1 MKTKKIKVLKQ
12 VSAENL
18 PVFRLFIPRKAPLLL
33 LTLLSATLITACG
46 GGGGEAALDADST
59 AAAENSSFASDIAD
73 AASLA
78 EANSADSDAA
88 GDEEGNGQSFG
99 TAAVGTTVATTP
111 SGNTNLDLNPIIV
124 PGGLPATNL
133 NPDSSTDSVNTDTAG
148 NNTADSSAPALG
160 AAQTFTA
167 HTQLDDT
174 NAHRFLVRTTFGP
187 TAETVENLTQQ
198 TPVEWITEQMQMAPT
213 YMSDRLS
220 QENFRWGQY
229 VNVWWKT
236 AIEADDQ
243 LRQRVAFALS
253 EILVISAK
261 DALGEQQEAVANYY
275 DMLVDH
281 AFGNYRDLLE
291 AVTLSP
297 VMGEYLSMKGN
308 RKPEPDKNIRPD
320 ENYARE
326 LLQLFSIGLVK
337 LNDDGS
343 VQMDENGLPAPTYDQ
358 DVIEAFAHVFTGW
371 HFANVDDFRWPTTKD
386 YITPMQPNEDY
397 HDKGPKTLLD
407 GFEVPAG
414 QSAREDLTMAL
425 DNIFNHPN
433 IGPFIVKQ
441 LIQRLVT
448 SNPSPQY
455 VRDIVSVFNDNGVG
469 VRGSIGSVVSAILLH
484 EEAFQGHA
492 LYPQTFGKLKEPVMR
507 VTSLWRAFM
516 PDEIDFD
523 FNYAWAASELS
534 QAPLN
539 ANSVFNFFTPFFS
552 QPGMIRDNSL
562 LSPEFEIHD
571 ETSIINITNRLLA
584 NSVWSHNYK
593 HESSPQR
600 IVINI
605 DQEVD
610 LAGDSEA
617 LLDRLDRVLLGGT
630 MSDALRNEART
641 LMDARD
647 YGWADSQK
655 VVEAIFLIVS
665 SPESAVQL

>member
-1 MKTKKIKVLKQ
+1 MKIRKIKFLKQ
-12 VSAENL
+12 ASAVNF
-18 PVFRLFIPRKAPLLL
+18 PKIP
-33 LTLLSATLITACG
+33 LTVAFLLSTALLVSCG
-46 GGGGEAALDADST
+46 GGGGNGALETGDTGANTGSDV
-59 AAAENSSFASDIAD
+59 AS

-78 EANSADSDAA
+78 EANGTGPEVADNEENNDSNTGQGFESAAA
-88 GDEEGNGQSFG
+88 
-99 TAAVGTTVATTP
+99 GTTVATTP
-111 SGNTNLDLNPIIV
+111 SANTNLALNPIIV
-124 PGGLPATNL
+124 PGELPAATSVIVTDDLSAPETSGSNATGA
-133 NPDSSTDSVNTDTAG
+133 ST
-148 NNTADSSAPALG
+148 PALG
-160 AAQTFTA
+160 AARTFTA
-167 HTQLDDT
+167 HTQLDDA
-174 NAHRFLVRTTFGP
+174 NAHRFLVRSTFGP
-187 TAETVENLTQQ
+187 TLETVAKLKQQ
-198 TPVEWITEQMQMAPT
+198 TPVDWISEQMQMTPT

-308 RKPEPDKNIRPD
+308 RKPETDKNIRPD

-343 VQMDENGLPAPTYDQ
+343 VQLDENGLPAPTYDQ

-386 YITPMQPNEDY
+386 YISPMQPNEDY

-407 GFEVPAG
+407 GFQVPAG

-425 DNIFNHPN
+425 DNIFNHSN

-455 VRDIVSVFNDNGVG
+455 IRDIVSVFNDNGVG

-484 EEAFQGHA
+484 EEAFHGHI
-492 LYPQTFGKLKEPVMR
+492 LYPRTFGKLKEPVMR

-539 ANSVFNFFTPFFS
+539 AHSVFNFFTPFFS
-552 QPGMIRDNSL
+552 QPGMIRDNGLS
-562 LSPEFEIHD
+562 SPEFEIHD

-605 DQEVD
+605 DAEVD
-610 LAGDSEA
+610 LASDSEA
-617 LLDRLDRVLLGGT
+617 LLDRLNQVLMGGT
-630 MSDALRNEART
+630 MSDALRSEARA